1 MPPQI
6 LTVAIVEDHPEFR
19 DALGQSLALF
29 SGIRLLDACKDLP
42 AGLKLLEQE
51 CPDVLLVDLGLPSGS
66 GLHLVN
72 EARRRW
78 GHACTS
84 AVLTVTG
91 NEEHVFSAICAGVRG
106 YLLKTDTPDEWLHA
120 VRALANGQS
129 PLHAGLASHFMRQ
142 GIALKPDILKVLQL
156 VAAGYSVPEVSA
168 KLAITDEHIGVMIR
182 SVYGLFL
189 STAPNLSDRE
199 FELLGLLNKGLGFKQ
214 CADIMGVS
222 ESTTKTT
229 AKRAYQK
236 LGASN
241 LQSALYEARATN
253 LIS

>member
-1 MPPQI
+1 MPPQK

-29 SGIRLLDACKDLP
+29 SGIQLFDTCKDLP
-42 AGLKLLEQE
+42 AGLRLLERE

-66 GLHLVN
+66 GLHLIN

-78 GHACTS
+78 GPACTS

-91 NEEHVFSAICAGVRG
+91 NEEHVFSAICAGVKG
-106 YLLKTDTPDEWLHA
+106 YLLKTDTAEEWLHT
-120 VRALANGQS
+120 VQSLANGQS

-142 GIALKPDILKVLQL
+142 GVSIKPDILKVMQL
-156 VAAGYSVPEVSA
+156 VAAGYSVAEVSA
-168 KLAITDEHIGVMIR
+168 KLGTTDAQIGVMIR
-182 SVYGLFL
+182 SIYGLFL

-199 FELLGLLNKGLGFKQ
+199 FELLGLLNKGLGFRQ

-241 LQSALYEARATN
+241 LQSALYEARATS
-253 LIS
+253 LIP